1 MRCVRR
7 SRVSRMRIDR
17 RDIARGCLVGSAVL
31 FYSRTRRIASINFP
45 STAECRL
52 SVSEF
57 LPKLHTK
64 FYQRA
69 ESRSLT
75 IVLISRARIK
85 YASVYASVCIE
96 IPSRLTIIK
105 TNNGKIFPVFERTE
119 YILESRRKRDVIKI
133 IATHMQLLATL
144 FMAKTAS

>member
-7 SRVSRMRIDR
+7 SRVSRIRIDR

-31 FYSRTRRIASINFP
+31 FYSRARRIASINFP

-64 FYQRA
+64 FYQRV

-85 YASVYASVCIE
+85 YASVYTSVCIE
-96 IPSRLTIIK
+96 IPRLTIIK